1 MNVDTY
7 SKRAATFTL
16 EILVILYTDLILCH
30 LLYVHIFYGTNTE
43 HEQSVT

>member
-16 EILVILYTDLILCH
+16 EILVILCTDLICR
-30 LLYVHIFYGTNTE
+30 LLYVHIFYGTNKE